1 MIVPYNELLYLTLIR
16 PVFCNGLL
24 LCQIEIKYVKK
35 NSLCKRN
42 VYIKGALSSV
52 RQFLA
57 TESPLKMMKSPFY
70 FS

>member
-16 PVFCNGLL
+16 PVFCIGAIVMPNL
-24 LCQIEIKYVKK
+24 KYVKK

-42 VYIKGALSSV
+42 MYIKDALSSV

-57 TESPLKMMKSPFY
+57 TESPLKMMKSPFN